1 MTRILLPLLFV
12 IGTVG
17 AAAQS
22 TCTHHASDA
31 RAGEAAHG
39 TAPVPGVPSSLDSD
53 HEEIHEL
60 LSAVIAKGGETGRAA
75 REVARRLHEHFGKEE
90 QFALPAL
97 GLLAP
102 LAEGRCTDG
111 MRDAVAITDTLRAQL
126 PQMLAEHK
134 GIVEAL
140 GALRTAGE
148 SEGHPSAIEFADR
161 LTVHATME
169 EQVFYP
175 AALLV
180 GERIRS
186 CTTQHQH

>member
-12 IGTVG
+12 VCTCA

-22 TCTHHASDA
+22 TCTHHA
-31 RAGEAAHG
+31 EAAH
-39 TAPVPGVPSSLDSD
+39 ADASALGVPSSLGTD
-53 HEEIHEL
+53 HDEIHAL
-60 LSAVIAKGGETGRAA
+60 LAAVIEKGGETERTA
-75 REVARRLHEHFGKEE
+75 REVARRLHAHFGKEE

-97 GLLAP
+97 GLLTP
-102 LAEGRCTDG
+102 LSEGRCTPE
-111 MRDAVAITDTLRAQL
+111 MRDVLAITDSLRAQL
-126 PQMLAEHK
+126 PHMLAEHK

-140 GALRTAGE
+140 EALRIAGAA
-148 SEGHPSAIEFADR
+148 EGHPAAISFADR

-180 GERIRS
+180 GDRIRS
-186 CTTQHQH
+186 CSTQHQH